1 VRASESFPGWLSVGC
16 RVIIRGVPQRD
27 DVPGPE
33 LDIADAVRAARP
45 ADGVTVWL
53 LGNAGV
59 LLVDASGRRLA
70 IDPWTSSW
78 LETRSAVNPEPVVR
92 QRPARLASEDL
103 ADLVDAVLVTHEHP
117 DHLDPGLAGTLTEA
131 GIPVVLPQGCVPAA
145 EACGYPPSAL
155 LPVRAGE
162 DVDVHGFG
170 VLPLPA
176 AHAFAGDGYGHYEEW
191 LDGGGAH
198 RAVGYVLRCGG
209 RVLFHAGDTVMWRGL
224 AERLRSARVDTCL
237 LPINGR
243 DRLREERG
251 LVGNLTARESADLA
265 AACGADVLIPVHFDG
280 VLGNTGSPGE
290 VVDYASASYPQ
301 LSVLLPGRTGV
312 HLPPREERSPA

>member
-1 VRASESFPGWLSVGC
+1 MRPMSDEGAVPAAELSV
-16 RVIIRGVPQRD
+16 
-27 DVPGPE
+27 
-33 LDIADAVRAARP
+33 ADAVRAAEP

-59 LLVDASGRRLA
+59 LLMDASGRRIA

-78 LETRSAVNPEPVVR
+78 LGTGSAANPEPVVR
-92 QRPARLASEDL
+92 QRPARLRTEEL
-103 ADLVDAVLVTHEHP
+103 AELVDAVLVTHEHP

-131 GIPVVLPQGCVPAA
+131 GVPVFLPEGCLPAA
-145 EACGYPPSAL
+145 SACGYPASAL
-155 LPVRAGE
+155 RPVRVGE
-162 DVDVHGFG
+162 GVDVCGFG

-176 AHAFAGDGYGHYEEW
+176 AHAFAGDGYGHYGEW
-191 LDGGGAH
+191 LGDGGAH
-198 RAVGYVLRCGG
+198 RAVGYVVRCGG

-224 AERLRSARVDTCL
+224 AQRLRAAGVDTCL

-243 DRLREERG
+243 DWLREERG

-280 VLGNTGSPGE
+280 VVGNTGSPGE
-290 VVDYASASYPQ
+290 LVDYAAAAYPQ
-301 LSVLLPGRTGV
+301 LSVLLPGRAGV
-312 HLPPREERSPA
+312 HLPPLDRG